1 MTLRKG
7 LTYLVFFGI
16 GLGLFWLAMQ
26 GVEDPEV

>member
-7 LTYLVFFGI
+7 LTTLVFFGI

-26 GVEDPEV
+26 VSKILKR